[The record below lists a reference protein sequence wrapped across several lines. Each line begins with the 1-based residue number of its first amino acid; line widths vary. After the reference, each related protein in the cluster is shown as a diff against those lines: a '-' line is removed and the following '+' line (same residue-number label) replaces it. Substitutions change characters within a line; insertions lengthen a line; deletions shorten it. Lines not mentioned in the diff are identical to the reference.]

1 MPDQVRVGPHN
12 VPAQL
17 TPLIGREKELQAV
30 ITLLRQPGVR
40 LVTLTGTGGVGK
52 TRLGL
57 QVATDMLDDFVE
69 GVYFAPL
76 ASITDAGLVVNTIN
90 RVLGVKET
98 GELPPFDLLKAYIQD
113 RHLLLLLDNFEQVL
127 PAVPGLANLLAACP
141 RLKVLVTSRAV
152 LHIRGEY
159 DFSVSPLELPDLAH
173 LPQSEILPQYAAV
186 SLFLQ
191 RARAAMPDFQMTST
205 NARTIAEICVRLD
218 GLPLAI

>member
-69 GVYFAPL
+69 GVYFVPL
-76 ASITDAGLVVNTIN
+76 ASISDAGLVVNTIN

-98 GELPPFDLLKAYIQD
+98 GDLPPFDLLKSYIQD

-127 PAVPGLANLLAACP
+127 PAGWNCQTSFTCQRAKYSLSTRQCHFFCKGP
-141 RLKVLVTSRAV
+141 RLLNPTSR
-152 LHIRGEY
+152 
-159 DFSVSPLELPDLAH
+159 
-173 LPQSEILPQYAAV
+173 
-186 SLFLQ
+186 
-191 RARAAMPDFQMTST
+191 
-205 NARTIAEICVRLD
+205 
-218 GLPLAI
+218 